1 MVEKIVD
8 SVLGWVRGCEKRG
21 VKVEGWKV
29 VSEGGLVWLVNEE
42 IKLKI
47 REKLEIEK

>member
-8 SVLGWVRGCEKRG
+8 SVLGYVRGCEKKG

-29 VSEGGLVWLVNEE
+29 VSENGLVWLVNEE
-42 IKLKI
+42 LKI
-47 REKLEIEK
+47 RVREKLEIEK